1 MRRGAAAGV
10 AGLVAAGIAYAGA
23 AGAVERESQIGLEV
37 GVPMLVVQGANSAT
51 LSGAGLGVHY
61 TYGFTDAINLVADAG
76 WSALPLGV
84 PAGSHSLATMTNL
97 NVGAAYVLDVLR
109 WVPWGAVEAGGYTL
123 TGDAVGGTQ
132 VLPGFALAL
141 GCDYRFDRSWAAG
154 IVLRQHMLFTDA
166 STFPSLTQ
174 ALLRVGYTWGW

>member
-1 MRRGAAAGV
+1 MRTVAAAGV
-10 AGLVAAGIAYAGA
+10 ALAVVAGA
-23 AGAVERESQIGLEV
+23 GTAGAVEREHQIGLEA
-37 GVPMLVVQGANSAT
+37 GVPMLVVQGTHSAT
-51 LSGAGLGVHY
+51 LAGGGLGVHY
-61 TYGFTDAINLVADAG
+61 TYGITDAINLVADAG
-76 WSALPLGV
+76 WSALPLG
-84 PAGSHSLATMTNL
+84 GRSLSTMSNVNL
-97 NVGAAYVLDVLR
+97 GVAYVLDVLR
-109 WVPWGAVEAGGYTL
+109 WVPWGAVEAGGYAL
-123 TGDAVGGTQ
+123 TGDPVGGTQ